1 MEPDAISP
9 TLCGDYR
16 KELSAP
22 PKREESQSSGLI
34 RSSIRSLHDSPISH
48 YEKQTAFIS
57 VQRMNVLND
66 YNQTIEEMEPDCEYI
81 LIHRC
86 VLQNVYLAINATK
99 VEYIERYQIH
109 YSSDVGK

>member
-1 MEPDAISP
+1 
-9 TLCGDYR
+9 
-16 KELSAP
+16 
-22 PKREESQSSGLI
+22 
-34 RSSIRSLHDSPISH
+34 
-48 YEKQTAFIS
+48 
-57 VQRMNVLND
+57 MNVLND

-86 VLQNVYLAINATK
+86 VVQNVYLAINATK